1 MTTPDNSPP
10 AANDTPGHA
19 GGQGAPNGLVERLVA
34 WSIRQRL
41 TVLALVVAVAAAGLW
56 ALRTLRVDAFPDL
69 TDVQVQVL
77 IEAPGLSPVEVER
90 LATFPLETALQGLPD
105 VTLVRSVS
113 KYGFAAVTVVF
124 EDAVDIQRARTLVSE
139 RLQGARGALPPS
151 AEATLGPLSG
161 ASSEIFMYKILQDS
175 ASRARAPLD
184 TRALRTLQDRV
195 IRPQLR
201 SVAGVTEVNSFGGEV
216 RQAQVVVQPE
226 RLVSFGLT
234 LHDVVEAVESN
245 NAVAAGGYLEHRD
258 EQYILR
264 GLGAAATLDDLRN
277 TVIRATTAGVPVLI
291 GDVADVEYGAEL
303 RQGAVSHDGLGEVV
317 SGIVMMLRGENSRE
331 VVARVRERVADINR
345 SLPPGVK
352 VIPYYDQTDLVGGT
366 LRTVRTNL
374 LEGGLLVIAVLLLFL
389 GNVRAALLVA
399 ATIPLSL
406 LCAFLGMRW
415 LGLSANLMSLGAIDF
430 GMIVDGAVVMTEHF
444 VRTLHGDEEAGEL
457 PATSEGITARLVSAA
472 REVARPIAFGVMIIA
487 LVYVPIMTL
496 SGLEARMF
504 RPMAITVAI
513 ALFGSLFLALC
524 FIPAASTWVFRRGAR
539 ESKIAQRVEHALD
552 RRYARALGA
561 AMVRPGITVLVALT
575 LLIATLFV
583 APRLGTEFLPQLD
596 EGSLLIAATKDPTVS
611 LTRSVAMQEELERTV
626 RLSPEVTTVVSRV
639 GRAEIGS
646 DPMGVNQADVIVML
660 KPRSEWRP
668 GLTKD
673 SLEHEITERLED
685 RVPGIAIGMTQPMQ
699 MRLDELISG
708 TRADLAIK
716 IFGDDPEVTR
726 AVATQVASVVGSVP
740 GADEVQIEQTA
751 GQGYLNVRLDRAAM
765 ARFGIPMAE
774 VQEAL
779 ETAVGGRPVSQLIE
793 GSYAVDVAVYYP
805 EALRT
810 SPEAI
815 GAITVPAP
823 VGGASGGARIALSQ
837 IADIRLE
844 NGPVQVSRERAQRYT
859 LVQSNVAGR
868 DLGGFAADVRRAI
881 ESRVTV
887 PPAVFVTYGGAFENQ
902 QRAMARLQ
910 VVVPL
915 SILLIALLLWASL
928 RSWWLAGLVL
938 VNLPFAAVGGVLALW
953 SRGLHLSVS
962 ASIGFIALFGVA
974 VLNGLVLLTTV
985 QRARARGASPID
997 AALGGAR
1004 ERLRPVL
1011 MTALVASLGFI
1022 PVALSHGTGAE
1033 VQRPLATV
1041 VIGGLVTSTL
1051 LTLFVLPVLFAAGE
1065 SWRARREARR
1075 TAARAA
1081 TNANGFPL
1089 TGLTS

>member
-1 MTTPDNSPP
+1 MNTDPTSRNNVVDAQDSI
-10 AANDTPGHA
+10 
-19 GGQGAPNGLVERLVA
+19 VERLVT

-41 TVLALVVAVAAAGLW
+41 TVVVLVLAVAAAGVW

-69 TDVQVQVL
+69 TDAQVQVL

-90 LATFPLETALQGLPD
+90 LTTFPIEVAMNGLPD

-124 EDAVDIQRARTLVSE
+124 EDGVDIQRARTLVSE
-139 RLQGARGALPPS
+139 RLQGVREVLPAGA
-151 AEATLGPLSG
+151 AATLGPLS
-161 ASSEIFMYKILQDS
+161 AANSEIYMYTVEVTGDEKGVEK
-175 ASRARAPLD
+175 LD

-201 SVAGVTEVNSFGGEV
+201 TVAGVTEVNSFGGEV
-216 RQAQVVVQPE
+216 RQAQVVVRPE
-226 RLVSFGLT
+226 RLISFGLT

-245 NAVAAGGYLEHRD
+245 NAVAAAGYLEHRD

-264 GLGAAATLDDLRN
+264 GLGVAATLDDLRN
-277 TVIRATTAGVPVLI
+277 TVIRASSAGVPVLI
-291 GDVADVEYGAEL
+291 GDVGDVRYGAEL
-303 RQGAVSHDGLGEVV
+303 RQGAVSRDGRGEVV
-317 SGIVMMLRGENSRE
+317 SGIVMMLRGENGRE
-331 VVARVRERVADINR
+331 VVQRVRGRVEDINR

-352 VIPYYDQTDLVGGT
+352 VIPYYDQTDLVAGT
-366 LRTVRTNL
+366 VRTVRTNL
-374 LEGGLLVIAVLLLFL
+374 VEGGLLVIAVLLLFL
-389 GNVRAALLVA
+389 GNIRAALLVA

-430 GMIVDGAVVMTEHF
+430 GMIVDGSVVITEHF

-457 PATSEGITARLVSAA
+457 PTTSEGIAARLVAAA
-472 REVARPIAFGVMIIA
+472 REVARPIAFGVLIIM
-487 LVYVPIMTL
+487 LVYVPIL
-496 SGLEARMF
+496 SLEGLEARMF
-504 RPMAITVAI
+504 RPMALTVAI
-513 ALFGSLFLALC
+513 ALFGSLLLALC

-539 ESKIAQRVEHALD
+539 ESKVAQRVEHALD
-552 RRYARALGA
+552 TRYARALGA
-561 AMVRPGITVLVALT
+561 VVERPAVTVVAA
-575 LLIATLFV
+575 ISIFVATLFV
-583 APRLGTEFLPQLD
+583 VPRLGTEFLPQLD
-596 EGSLLIAATKDPTVS
+596 EGSLLISATKDPTIS
-611 LTRSVAMQEELERTV
+611 LSRSVAMQEELEKTV
-626 RLSPEVTTVVSRV
+626 RMSPEVTTVVSRV

-646 DPMGVNQADVIVML
+646 DPMGVNQADVFVML
-660 KPRSEWRP
+660 KPRGQWRP

-673 SLEHEITERLED
+673 SLEREITERLED
-685 RVPGIAIGMTQPMQ
+685 RVPGIAISMTQPMQ

-708 TRADLAIK
+708 VRADLAVK
-716 IFGDDPEVTR
+716 IFGDDPNATR
-726 AVATQVASVVGSVP
+726 AVAEQVASVVQSVP
-740 GADEVQIEQTA
+740 GADEVQVEQTA

-779 ETAVGGRPVSQLIE
+779 ETAVGGRPVSQLVE
-793 GSYAVDVAVYYP
+793 GSYAIDVAVYYP

-823 VGGASGGARIALSQ
+823 VGGASRGARIALSQ

-844 NGPVQVSRERAQRYT
+844 DGPVQVSRERAQRYT
-859 LVQSNVAGR
+859 LVKSNVAGR
-868 DLGGFAADVRRAI
+868 DLGGFAADVRRAV
-881 ESRVTV
+881 ESRVQV

-902 QRAMARLQ
+902 QRAMSRLQ
-910 VVVPL
+910 VVVPA
-915 SILLIALLLWASL
+915 SIVMIALLLWASL

-953 SRGLHLSVS
+953 MRGLHLSVS

-985 QRARARGASPID
+985 QRARARGAAAYD
-997 AALGGAR
+997 AAMDGAR

-1011 MTALVASLGFI
+1011 MTALVASLGFV

-1051 LTLFVLPVLFAAGE
+1051 LTLLVLPTLYAWIE
-1065 SWRARREARR
+1065 EWRTRRATKRAE
-1075 TAARAA
+1075 RAA
-1081 TNANGFPL
+1081 DESLPL
-1089 TGLTS
+1089 SGLAT

>member
-1 MTTPDNSPP
+1 MRKHSESPGNESDSPD
-10 AANDTPGHA
+10 GV
-19 GGQGAPNGLVERLVA
+19 VERIVA
-34 WSIRQRL
+34 WSVQQRL
-41 TVLALVVAVAAAGLW
+41 TVLVMVLAVAAAGVW

-69 TDVQVQVL
+69 TDAQVQVL

-90 LATFPLETALQGLPD
+90 LTTFPIEVAMNGLPD

-124 EDAVDIQRARTLVSE
+124 EDGVDIQRARTLVSE
-139 RLQGARGALPPS
+139 RLQSVREALPTG
-151 AEATLGPLSG
+151 ADATLGPLS
-161 ASSEIFMYKILQDS
+161 AANSEIYMYTVEHADAGKAGDT
-175 ASRARAPLD
+175 LD
-184 TRALRTLQDRV
+184 MRALRTLQDRV
-195 IRPQLR
+195 VRPQLR
-201 SVAGVTEVNSFGGEV
+201 TVSGVTEVNSFGGEV
-216 RQAQVVVQPE
+216 RQAQVVVRPE

-277 TVIRATTAGVPVLI
+277 TVIRASSAGVPVLI
-291 GDVADVEYGAEL
+291 GDVADVRYGAEL
-303 RQGAVSHDGLGEVV
+303 RQGAVSHDGRGEVV
-317 SGIVMMLRGENSRE
+317 SGIVMMLRGENGRE
-331 VVARVRERVADINR
+331 VVERVRARVEDINR

-352 VIPYYDQTDLVGGT
+352 VIPYYDQTDLVAGT

-374 LEGGLLVIAVLLLFL
+374 VEGGLLVIAVLLLFL

-399 ATIPLSL
+399 VTIPLSL

-430 GMIVDGAVVMTEHF
+430 GMIVDGSVVMTEHF
-444 VRTLHGDEEAGEL
+444 VRTLHGDEEAGKL
-457 PATSEGITARLVSAA
+457 PSTREGMAARLVSAA
-472 REVARPIAFGVMIIA
+472 REVARPIAFGVLIIM
-487 LVYVPIMTL
+487 LVYVPIL
-496 SGLEARMF
+496 SLQGLEARMF

-513 ALFGSLFLALC
+513 ALFGSLLLALC
-524 FIPAASTWVFRRGAR
+524 FIPAASTWVFQRGAR
-539 ESKIAQRVEHALD
+539 ESKIAQRMERVLD
-552 RRYARALGA
+552 ARYARALA
-561 AMVRPGITVLVALT
+561 VVAKRPMATVLTALSI
-575 LLIATLFV
+575 LVATLFV
-583 APRLGTEFLPQLD
+583 VPRLGTEFLPQLD
-596 EGSLLIAATKDPTVS
+596 EGSLLIAATKDPTIS
-611 LTRSVAMQEELERTV
+611 LSRSVAMQDALERTV
-626 RLSPEVTTVVSRV
+626 RQSPEVTTVVSRV

-646 DPMGVNQADVIVML
+646 DPMGVNQADVFVML
-660 KPRSEWRP
+660 KPRDQWRP

-673 SLEHEITERLED
+673 SLEREITERLEEG
-685 RVPGIAIGMTQPMQ
+685 VPGIAIGMTQPMQ

-708 TRADLAIK
+708 VRADLAIK
-716 IFGDDPEVTR
+716 IFGDDPIVTR
-726 AVATQVASVVGSVP
+726 AVAEQVAGVVRSVP

-779 ETAVGGRPVSQLIE
+779 ETAVGGRPVSQLVE

-868 DLGGFAADVRRAI
+868 DLGGFATDVRRAV
-881 ESRVTV
+881 EAGVKV

-915 SILLIALLLWASL
+915 SIFLIALLLWASL

-985 QRARARGASPID
+985 QRARARGASPSD
-997 AALGGAR
+997 AAIGGAR

-1011 MTALVASLGFI
+1011 MTALVASLGFV

-1051 LTLFVLPVLFAAGE
+1051 LTLLVLPTLYAWIEG
-1065 SWRARREARR
+1065 WRSRR
-1075 TAARAA
+1075 AARDADRALDPNLAFSGRA
-1081 TNANGFPL
+1081 T
-1089 TGLTS
+1089 

>member
-1 MTTPDNSPP
+1 MNTDVRKDDMPVGPPSNAPD
-10 AANDTPGHA
+10 
-19 GGQGAPNGLVERLVA
+19 GLVERIVA
-34 WSIRQRL
+34 WSIRQRV
-41 TVLALVVAVAAAGLW
+41 TVLVLVLTVAAAGLW

-69 TDVQVQVL
+69 TDAQVQVL

-90 LATFPLETALQGLPD
+90 LMTFPIEVAMNGLPD

-113 KYGFAAVTVVF
+113 KYAFGAVTVVF
-124 EDAVDIQRARTLVSE
+124 EDGTDIQRARTLVSE
-139 RLQGARGALPPS
+139 RLQGVRDALPRGS
-151 AEATLGPLSG
+151 NATLGPLS
-161 ASSEIFMYKILQDS
+161 AANSEIYMYTVEYAGTSKAGDT
-175 ASRARAPLD
+175 LD

-201 SVAGVTEVNSFGGEV
+201 TVPGVTEVNSFGGEV
-216 RQAQVVVQPE
+216 RQAQVVVRPD

-277 TVIRATTAGVPVLI
+277 TVIRASSAGVPVLI
-291 GDVADVEYGAEL
+291 GDVADVRYGAEL
-303 RQGAVSHDGLGEVV
+303 RQGAVSHDGRGEVV
-317 SGIVMMLRGENSRE
+317 SGIVMMLRGENGRE
-331 VVARVRERVADINR
+331 VVQRVRERVADINR
-345 SLPPGVK
+345 SLPRGVQ
-352 VIPYYDQTDLVGGT
+352 VTAYYDQTDLVAGT

-374 LEGGLLVIAVLLLFL
+374 VEGGLLVIAVLLLFL

-444 VRTLHGDEEAGEL
+444 VRTLHGDEERGEL
-457 PATSEGITARLVSAA
+457 PDTREGITARLLAAA
-472 REVARPIAFGVMIIA
+472 REVARPIAFGVLIIM
-487 LVYVPIMTL
+487 LVYVPIL
-496 SGLEARMF
+496 SLQGLEARMF

-513 ALFGSLFLALC
+513 ALFGSLLLALC

-539 ESKIAQRVEHALD
+539 ESRIAQRVERALD
-552 RRYARALGA
+552 RRYASTLGA
-561 AMVRPGITVLVALT
+561 VAARPTVTVLSALAI
-575 LLIATLFV
+575 LVATLFV
-583 APRLGTEFLPQLD
+583 VPRLGTEFLPQLD
-596 EGSLLIAATKDPTVS
+596 EGSLLIAATKDPTIS
-611 LTRSVAMQEELERTV
+611 LSRSVAMQDELERTV
-626 RLSPEVTTVVSRV
+626 RMSPEVTTVVSRV

-646 DPMGVNQADVIVML
+646 DPMGVNQADIFVML
-660 KPRSEWRP
+660 KPRDGWRP
-668 GLTKD
+668 GVSKD
-673 SLEHEITERLED
+673 SLEREITAHLED

-708 TRADLAIK
+708 VRADLAVK
-716 IFGDDPEVTR
+716 IFGDDPAVTR
-726 AVATQVASVVGSVP
+726 AVAEQVATVVRSVR

-779 ETAVGGRPVSQLIE
+779 ETAVGGRPVSQLVE

-815 GAITVPAP
+815 GAITVPTPA
-823 VGGASGGARIALSQ
+823 GAASGGARIALSQ

-868 DLGGFAADVRRAI
+868 DLGGFAADVRQAI
-881 ESRVTV
+881 DSRVTV

-915 SILLIALLLWASL
+915 SILLIALLLWVSL

-953 SRGLHLSVS
+953 MRGLHLSVS

-985 QRARARGASPID
+985 QRARARGASALD
-997 AALGGAR
+997 AALHGAR

-1011 MTALVASLGFI
+1011 MTALVASLGFV

-1051 LTLFVLPVLFAAGE
+1051 LTLFVLPTLFAAIEGWRTRRAEVRRRKIGE
-1065 SWRARREARR
+1065 TDVTVPEL
-1075 TAARAA
+1075 A
-1081 TNANGFPL
+1081 T
-1089 TGLTS
+1089 